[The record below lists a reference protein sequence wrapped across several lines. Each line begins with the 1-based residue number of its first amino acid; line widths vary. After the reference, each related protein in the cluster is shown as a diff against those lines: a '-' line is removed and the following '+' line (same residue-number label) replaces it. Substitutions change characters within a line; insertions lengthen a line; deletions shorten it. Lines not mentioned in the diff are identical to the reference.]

1 MTEEREQRIR
11 KVLHNRQADLCIVL
25 ENVDDP
31 HNIMAVSRSCDAVG
45 IQEIHVVKSKTID
58 QFQGRKSSSS
68 ANKWVDFKLHTDIH
82 SCYSSLRK
90 HGFKILCTHLTA
102 EAKGI
107 HDTDFCEKVA
117 IVFGNEKDGV
127 SEEALNGADGNLVI
141 PQVGMIKSLNIS
153 VACAVTLY
161 EAYRQRE
168 NAGFYSHPRLND
180 DELKS
185 IFDRWSQNKTQR
197 KNGKDHHI

>member
-11 KVLHNRQADLCIVL
+11 KVLNNRQADLCIVL

-45 IQEIHVVKSKTID
+45 IQQIHVVKSQTID

-68 ANKWVDFKLHTDIH
+68 ANKWVDFIPHNDIS
-82 SCYSSLRK
+82 SCYESLRK
-90 HGFKILCTHLTA
+90 NGFKILCTHLTA
-102 EAKGI
+102 ESQSI
-107 HDTDFCEKVA
+107 HEADFCEKVA

-127 SEEALNGADGNLVI
+127 SKQALDEADGNIII

-168 NAGFYSHPRLND
+168 LAGFYSHPRLGD
-180 DELKS
+180 EELKS
-185 IFDRWSQNKTQR
+185 IFGRWSQNKTQR